1 MGCFVFLLSLIG
13 PRLALGYVWIFTT
26 FVDRAYDNAVI
37 PVLGFVFLPWTTLTY
52 ALSYDGNGV
61 SGIGW
66 FFVARGLIG
75 VVSALRSWLLLG
87 IPMLDLWRLPSLLM
101 LILCVVGFTSTSRR
115 VHGVIVVIGMIRLIL
130 GTGYLWFQPGV
141 LGPSQ

>member
-26 FVDRAYDNAVI
+26 LVDRAYDNVLI
-37 PVLGFVFLPWTTLTY
+37 PVLGFVFLPWTTLIY

-66 FFVARGLIG
+66 FFVALGLLAD
-75 VVSALRSWLLLG
+75 VSSYAASAH
-87 IPMLDLWRLPSLLM
+87 
-101 LILCVVGFTSTSRR
+101 RR
-115 VHGVIVVIGMIRLIL
+115 RQMRAMA
-130 GTGYLWFQPGV
+130 
-141 LGPSQ
+141 